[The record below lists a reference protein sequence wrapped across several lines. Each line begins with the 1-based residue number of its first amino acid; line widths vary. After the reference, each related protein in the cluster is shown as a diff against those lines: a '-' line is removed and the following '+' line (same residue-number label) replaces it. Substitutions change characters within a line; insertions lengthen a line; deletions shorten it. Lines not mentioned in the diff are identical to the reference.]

1 MRKQKI
7 IAFTAIL
14 LAVSCTAGCGREE
27 PELGGLEDVR
37 EVANFSQFEET
48 ELLTEVP
55 TEVPTEAPTE
65 PSTEPATEAVT
76 ETEPPQEPYQED
88 FDFSDHTVMSAFYSI
103 RTLDNLSRQ
112 ESFADTVT
120 ANEAERV
127 RKISLGDGQVVIS
140 MKADRNSG
148 KTNRILEISCSQD
161 YLGAIKEG
169 LIALGAGLD
178 EDNIDTFVLG
188 GYNGENAPYIGL
200 ANASCTTKGDGTVSI
215 LLEKAKQEDGPI
227 PGAVEGAVPT
237 VLTLEG
243 SFATIKADENEN
255 GPFAALLQS
264 VDGRTYTAQ
273 ENSVKVHTMRYDRD
287 GNLISEE
294 GPFSGQY
301 SAQGR
306 TYSISAAS
314 ENGKT
319 YLTIAY
325 AQEHELKDA
334 AAIAMAEHLY
344 QYFYHGTFDKTASLA
359 SMLQAD
365 HATLEKN
372 GNGYILKI
380 G

>member
-169 LIALGAGLD
+169 LIALGA
-178 EDNIDTFVLG
+178 
-188 GYNGENAPYIGL
+188 
-200 ANASCTTKGDGTVSI
+200 
-215 LLEKAKQEDGPI
+215 
-227 PGAVEGAVPT
+227 
-237 VLTLEG
+237 TL
-243 SFATIKADENEN
+243 
-255 GPFAALLQS
+255 
-264 VDGRTYTAQ
+264 R
-273 ENSVKVHTMRYDRD
+273 
-287 GNLISEE
+287 
-294 GPFSGQY
+294 
-301 SAQGR
+301 
-306 TYSISAAS
+306 
-314 ENGKT
+314 
-319 YLTIAY
+319 
-325 AQEHELKDA
+325 
-334 AAIAMAEHLY
+334 
-344 QYFYHGTFDKTASLA
+344 
-359 SMLQAD
+359 
-365 HATLEKN
+365 
-372 GNGYILKI
+372 
-380 G
+380 